1 MTSSPSLSFEF
12 VEQGRLVF
20 LRLQGALDEG
30 SRLAERT
37 PPFAERKLVVNLE
50 GITRVTAPGSRDW
63 VGWVH
68 AQEAREN
75 SLHLMRC
82 SPAVMAPLRRIRN
95 FCGERGHLVSFQAPY
110 FCPPC
115 KSEHVEN
122 LLSSMLAPDA
132 GAPTAICHGCSEPMV
147 FDEPLETY
155 LPGLLRHAQRP
166 VDPDVLS
173 AIQRFGDGNLA
184 TAVATLQEISAGRLS
199 SPSRYLTPTSEG

>member
-1 MTSSPSLSFEF
+1 MISSSSLTFDF

-30 SRLAERT
+30 SRLEERT
-37 PPFAERKLVVNLE
+37 PAFVERKLVVNLE
-50 GITRVTAPGSRDW
+50 GITRVTAPGVRDW
-63 VGWVH
+63 VRWVH

-82 SPAVMAPLRRIRN
+82 SPSVMGPLRRIRN
-95 FCGERGHLVSFQAPY
+95 FCGEKGHLVSFRAPY

-115 KSEHVEN
+115 KSEHVET
-122 LLSSMLAPDA
+122 LLTSMLSLETAAPIS
-132 GAPTAICHGCSEPMV
+132 ICHGCSEPMD

-155 LPGLLRHAQRP
+155 LPTLLRHAQRP
-166 VDPDVLS
+166 VDPDVLA

-199 SPSRYLTPTSEG
+199 SPSRYLTPTSEE